1 MLEEICS
8 LLPLGPQK
16 LKIFSICHFVGSSL
30 TPATGTQFLPPERGC
45 SPSGRTQFWHF
56 LVASAES
63 IMVWST
69 ELVFSKYCWMEL
81 RGNVFLIWDG
91 YNVMSF
97 LAVQAFS
104 LFPFAVGLV
113 SVMSGRK
120 NDREYQGGSQNSWKT
135 QMKWS
140 LGTRGFVLGGEELF
154 ALGDWGNESYFNN
167 II

>member
-1 MLEEICS
+1 MLS
-8 LLPLGPQK
+8 FVSRPTKP
-16 LKIFSICHFVGSSL
+16 KIFSLCHFIGSLL

-45 SPSGRTQFWHF
+45 CPSGRLPFWHF
-56 LVASAES
+56 LGDSAGS
-63 IMVWST
+63 TVVWSI
-69 ELVFSKYCWMEL
+69 ELVFGKCCWMEL
-81 RGNVFLIWDG
+81 RGNVFLICVG

-97 LAVQAFS
+97 LAIQAFS
-104 LFPFAVGLV
+104 LFPSAAGLV

-135 QMKWS
+135 QMKWG
-140 LGTRGFVLGGEELF
+140 LGTRAFVLGGEELF